1 MAFKK
6 FRKDIN
12 FDEVIGIFIITS
24 FLRIFDVL
32 TTMILAIQHSI
43 SFASRLGTNYEWNSF
58 PRFMMQFFGIVPT
71 RIYCY
76 TSCMV
81 LYVSY
86 IKSIS

>member
-1 MAFKK
+1 MLIVGGIYMAFKK

-32 TTMILAIQHSI
+32 TTI